1 MLNSLVRKCVCSL
14 AERPENAEKWESCVG
29 KRVSLM
35 ATGTALGE
43 GVPQG
48 GGVYD
53 SQHVGGAPASPDM
66 SGPVVVTHVG
76 ARGHAGSVPVRLMD
90 MM

>member
-1 MLNSLVRKCVCSL
+1 MGKLC
-14 AERPENAEKWESCVG
+14 WE
-29 KRVSLM
+29 
-35 ATGTALGE
+35 AGE
-43 GVPQG
+43 LDGDRDGVGVPQG
-48 GGVYD
+48 GRVYD

-76 ARGHAGSVPVRLMD
+76 APGHAGSVPVRLMD